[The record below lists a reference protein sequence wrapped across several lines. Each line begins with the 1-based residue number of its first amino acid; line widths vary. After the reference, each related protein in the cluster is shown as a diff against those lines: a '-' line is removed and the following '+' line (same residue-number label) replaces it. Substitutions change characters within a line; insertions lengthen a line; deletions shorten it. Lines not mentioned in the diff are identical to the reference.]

1 MSLRLRL
8 TILYSALTGGI
19 LLIFGVLLYSLVNIL
34 LVTQVDTTLFQTAN
48 DLLLGWRVG
57 PAGELSQETLPK
69 LNLTSF
75 VYYQIW
81 DNNGRLHSSS
91 PGLGQINQPFDP
103 IGYQLKSSIYRNSLI
118 QKVHLRV
125 LNVPLEAGG
134 RPIGTLQVAASMT
147 MVDTT
152 RQSLVQTIIVI
163 AVAAILFAAALS
175 WFFIGQALSPLVD
188 ITESA
193 LRISGA
199 DDLSQR
205 IPQRPVREPGLRRGP
220 PGRAPGRCENDEM
233 GRLVTAF
240 NDTLGRL
247 EQLFTSQ
254 QRFLA
259 DVSHELRTPLTV
271 IKGNVDLMRRMKQ
284 VDEESLDNIEDE
296 ADRLTRLVGDLLL
309 EAQAESGKLPL
320 HFAPVE
326 LDTLLLEVF
335 KEMRILARERVQ
347 LKLPE
352 IDQIV
357 INGDRDRLK
366 QVLINLIANAIKYT
380 PQGGEVVL
388 SLGKVADN
396 ARLIVRDTGLGIP
409 AEDLPHIFE
418 RFYRAEKSRSR
429 SKAPSGN
436 RDYLVGGFGLGL
448 SIAYW
453 IVNHHGGQI
462 EVDSTEGK
470 GTTFCIYLPM
480 PRAGTGTTTPRA
492 GTGTTMPRAGTGRT
506 GTTTPRAGTGTTT
519 PRAGTGTTTEA
530 TTKD

>member
-8 TILYSALTGGI
+8 TILYSAITGGI
-19 LLIFGVLLYSLVNIL
+19 LLIFGILLYSLVNIL
-34 LVTQVDTTLFQTAN
+34 LVAQVDSTLSQTAG
-48 DLLLGWRVG
+48 DLLVGWRVG
-57 PAGELSQETLPK
+57 PTGELSQETLPQ

-91 PGLGQINQPFDP
+91 HGLGQISQPFDP
-103 IGYQLKSSIYRNSLI
+103 VGYQSKRTLYRESIVQS
-118 QKVHLRV
+118 VHLRV

-134 RPIGTLQVAASMT
+134 RPIGTLQVAASLT

-163 AVAAILFAAALS
+163 AIAAIIFAALLS
-175 WFFIGQALSPLVD
+175 WFFNARVLSPLVD

-205 IPQRPVREPGLRRGP
+205 IPQRGP
-220 PGRAPGRCENDEM
+220 ENDEM

-247 EQLFTSQ
+247 EQLFSSQ

-271 IKGNVDLMRRMKQ
+271 IKGNADLMRRMKQ

-352 IDQIV
+352 IDQII

-366 QVLINLIANAIKYT
+366 QVLINLVANGIKYT

-388 SLGKVADN
+388 CLGKVGDN
-396 ARLIVRDTGLGIP
+396 ARLIVRDTGQGIP

-418 RFYRAEKSRSR
+418 RFYRAEKSRTR
-429 SKAPSGN
+429 SK
-436 RDYLVGGFGLGL
+436 VGGFGLGL

-453 IVNHHGGQI
+453 IVNHHGGHI
-462 EVDSTEGK
+462 EVDSAEGK
-470 GTTFCIYLPM
+470 GTTFCIYLPLM
-480 PRAGTGTTTPRA
+480 KTAEPSPT
-492 GTGTTMPRAGTGRT
+492 
-506 GTTTPRAGTGTTT
+506 
-519 PRAGTGTTTEA
+519 
-530 TTKD
+530 D

>member
-1 MSLRLRL
+1 
-8 TILYSALTGGI
+8 
-19 LLIFGVLLYSLVNIL
+19 LLIFGILLYSLVNIL
-34 LVTQVDTTLFQTAN
+34 LVTQVDTTLVQTAN

-103 IGYQLKSSIYRNSLI
+103 IGYQLKRSIYRNSLI
-118 QKVHLRV
+118 QKVPLRV

-152 RQSLVQTIIVI
+152 RQSLIQTIIVI

-175 WFFIGQALSPLVD
+175 WFFTAQALSPLVD

-205 IPQRPVREPGLRRGP
+205 LPQRGP
-220 PGRAPGRCENDEM
+220 ENDEM
-233 GRLVTAF
+233 GHLVTAF

-326 LDTLLLEVF
+326 IDTLLLEVF

-366 QVLINLIANAIKYT
+366 QVLINLISNAIKYT
-380 PQGGEVVL
+380 PQGGEVYL
-388 SLGKVADN
+388 SLGKVGDN

-418 RFYRAEKSRSR
+418 RFYRTEKSRTR
-429 SKAPSGN
+429 SK
-436 RDYLVGGFGLGL
+436 VGGFGLGL

-462 EVDSTEGK
+462 EVDSAEGK

-480 PRAGTGTTTPRA
+480 LK
-492 GTGTTMPRAGTGRT
+492 
-506 GTTTPRAGTGTTT
+506 
-519 PRAGTGTTTEA
+519 TTEA
-530 TTKD
+530 TATD

>member
-8 TILYSALTGGI
+8 TILYSAITGGI

-34 LVTQVDTTLFQTAN
+34 LVAQVDSTLTQTST
-48 DLLLGWRVG
+48 DLLVGWRVG

-81 DNNGRLHSSS
+81 DGNGRLHSSS
-91 PGLGQINQPFDP
+91 PGLGQISQPLDP
-103 IGYQLKSSIYRNSLI
+103 VGYQLKRSIYRDSLV
-118 QKVHLRV
+118 QSVHLRV
-125 LNVPLEAGG
+125 LSIPLEAGG

-152 RQSLVQTIIVI
+152 RQSLIQTIIII
-163 AVAAILFAAALS
+163 AVAAIIFAALLS
-175 WFFIGQALSPLVD
+175 WFFNARVLSPLVD

-205 IPQRPVREPGLRRGP
+205 IPQRGP
-220 PGRAPGRCENDEM
+220 ENDEM

-240 NDTLGRL
+240 NETLGRL
-247 EQLFTSQ
+247 EQLFSSQ

-271 IKGNVDLMRRMKQ
+271 IKGNVDLMRRMNKM
-284 VDEESLDNIEDE
+284 DAESLDNIEDE

-352 IDQIV
+352 IDQII

-380 PQGGEVVL
+380 PQGGEVYL
-388 SLGKVADN
+388 SLAKVGDN

-429 SKAPSGN
+429 SK
-436 RDYLVGGFGLGL
+436 VGGFGLGL

-453 IVNHHGGQI
+453 IINHHGGQI
-462 EVDSTEGK
+462 EVDSAEGK
-470 GTTFCIYLPM
+470 GTTFCIYLPISKIAE
-480 PRAGTGTTTPRA
+480 PIPT
-492 GTGTTMPRAGTGRT
+492 
-506 GTTTPRAGTGTTT
+506 
-519 PRAGTGTTTEA
+519 
-530 TTKD
+530 D

>member
-34 LVTQVDTTLFQTAN
+34 LVTQVDTTLYQTAN

-69 LNLTSF
+69 VNLTSF

-103 IGYQLKSSIYRNSLI
+103 VGYQLKQSIYRDTMV

-125 LNVPLEAGG
+125 LNVPLEAGA

-147 MVDTT
+147 MVEST
-152 RQSLVQTIIVI
+152 RQSLVQTIMII
-163 AVAAILFAAALS
+163 ALIAILFAAVLS
-175 WFFIGQALSPLVD
+175 WFFNGQALSPLVD

-205 IPQRPVREPGLRRGP
+205 LPQRGSG
-220 PGRAPGRCENDEM
+220 NDEM

-240 NDTLGRL
+240 NETLGRL

-284 VDEESLDNIEDE
+284 VDEESLDTIEDE

-320 HFAPVE
+320 HFAPLE

-335 KEMRILARERVQ
+335 KEMRILARERVK
-347 LKLPE
+347 LKLPD
-352 IDQIV
+352 IDQIM

-388 SLGKVADN
+388 SLGKVGGR
-396 ARLIVRDTGLGIP
+396 ARLIVRDTGQGIP
-409 AEDLPHIFE
+409 SEDLPHIFE
-418 RFYRAEKSRSR
+418 RFYRAEKSRTR
-429 SKAPSGN
+429 SKI
-436 RDYLVGGFGLGL
+436 GGFGLGL

-453 IVNHHGGQI
+453 IVNRHGGQI
-462 EVDSTEGK
+462 EVDSKEGK
-470 GTTFCIYLPM
+470 GTTFCIYLPL
-480 PRAGTGTTTPRA
+480 AGIPEGKLK
-492 GTGTTMPRAGTGRT
+492 G
-506 GTTTPRAGTGTTT
+506 
-519 PRAGTGTTTEA
+519 
-530 TTKD
+530 

>member
-8 TILYSALTGGI
+8 TILYSAITGGI
-19 LLIFGVLLYSLVNIL
+19 LLLFGVLLYSLVNVL
-34 LVTQVDTTLFQTAN
+34 LVTQVDTTLFQTSS

-91 PGLGQINQPFDP
+91 PGLGQITQPFDP
-103 IGYQLKSSIYRNSLI
+103 LAYQLKRSIYRNTTI
-118 QKVHLRV
+118 QNVPLRV

-134 RPIGTLQVAASMT
+134 RPIGTLQVAASMA

-152 RQSLVQTIIVI
+152 RRSLVQTIAVI
-163 AVAAILFAAALS
+163 AAAAIIFAAALS

-188 ITESA
+188 ITGSA

-205 IPQRPVREPGLRRGP
+205 IPQRGP
-220 PGRAPGRCENDEM
+220 PDDEM
-233 GRLVTAF
+233 GHMVTAF
-240 NDTLGRL
+240 NETLRRL
-247 EQLFTSQ
+247 EQLFISQ

-271 IKGNVDLMRRMKQ
+271 IKGNADLMRRMKQ

-320 HFAPVE
+320 HFAPLE

-347 LKLPE
+347 IKLPE
-352 IDQIV
+352 IDQVV

-380 PQGGEVVL
+380 PQGGEVFL
-388 SLGKVADN
+388 SLGKVGAN

-418 RFYRAEKSRSR
+418 RFYRAEKSRTR
-429 SKAPSGN
+429 SK
-436 RDYLVGGFGLGL
+436 VGGFGLGL

-453 IVNHHGGQI
+453 IVNHHGGRI
-462 EVDSTEGK
+462 EVDSAEGK
-470 GTTFCIYLPM
+470 GTTFCIYM
-480 PRAGTGTTTPRA
+480 PLLDAV
-492 GTGTTMPRAGTGRT
+492 
-506 GTTTPRAGTGTTT
+506 
-519 PRAGTGTTTEA
+519 EA
-530 TTKD
+530 ALKD

>member
-19 LLIFGVLLYSLVNIL
+19 LLIFGILLYSLVNIL
-34 LVTQVDTTLFQTAN
+34 LVTQVDTTLNQTAN

-81 DNNGRLHSSS
+81 DKNGRLVSSS

-103 IGYQLKSSIYRNSLI
+103 VGYQLKRAIYRNSLV

-125 LNVPLEAGG
+125 LNVPLDAGG
-134 RPIGTLQVAASMT
+134 RPIGTLQVAASMS

-152 RQSLVQTIIVI
+152 RQALVQTIII
-163 AVAAILFAAALS
+163 ISLSAILFAATLS
-175 WFFIGQALSPLVD
+175 WFFIGQALSPLVH

-205 IPQRPVREPGLRRGP
+205 IPQRG
-220 PGRAPGRCENDEM
+220 AQNDEM

-271 IKGNVDLMRRMKQ
+271 IKGNADLMRRMKQ
-284 VDEESLDNIEDE
+284 VDEESLDSIEDE
-296 ADRLTRLVGDLLL
+296 ADRMTRLVGDLLL
-309 EAQAESGKLPL
+309 ETQAESGKLPL

-326 LDTLLLEVF
+326 MDTLLLEVF

-347 LKLPE
+347 IKLPE
-352 IDQIV
+352 IDQIL

-380 PQGGEVVL
+380 PQGGEVFL
-388 SLGKVADN
+388 SLGKVGDN

-418 RFYRAEKSRSR
+418 RFYRAEKSRTR
-429 SKAPSGN
+429 SKI
-436 RDYLVGGFGLGL
+436 GGFGLGL

-453 IVNHHGGQI
+453 IINHHGGRI
-462 EVDSTEGK
+462 EVDSAEGK
-470 GTTFCIYLPM
+470 GTTFCIYLPLLKTSENS
-480 PRAGTGTTTPRA
+480 PTG
-492 GTGTTMPRAGTGRT
+492 
-506 GTTTPRAGTGTTT
+506 
-519 PRAGTGTTTEA
+519 
-530 TTKD
+530 

>member
-8 TILYSALTGGI
+8 TILYSAITGGI
-19 LLIFGVLLYSLVNIL
+19 LLIFGILLYSLVNIL
-34 LVTQVDTTLFQTAN
+34 LVAQVDSTLSQTTS
-48 DLLLGWRVG
+48 DLLVGWRVG
-57 PAGELSQETLPK
+57 PAGELSQETLPQ

-91 PGLGQINQPFDP
+91 PGLGQISQPFDP
-103 IGYQLKSSIYRNSLI
+103 IGYQSKRSIFHESI
-118 QKVHLRV
+118 VQTVHLRV

-134 RPIGTLQVAASMT
+134 RPIGTLQVAASLT

-152 RQSLVQTIIVI
+152 RQSLIQTILII
-163 AVAAILFAAALS
+163 AVAAIIFAALLS
-175 WFFIGQALSPLVD
+175 WFFNARVLSPLVD

-205 IPQRPVREPGLRRGP
+205 IPQRGP
-220 PGRAPGRCENDEM
+220 ENDEM

-247 EQLFTSQ
+247 EQLFSSQ

-271 IKGNVDLMRRMKQ
+271 IKGNADLMRRMQK
-284 VDEESLDNIEDE
+284 VDKESLDNIEDE

-335 KEMRILARERVQ
+335 KEMRVLARERVQ

-366 QVLINLIANAIKYT
+366 QVLINLVSNAIKYT
-380 PQGGEVVL
+380 PQGGEVFL
-388 SLGKVADN
+388 SLGKVGDN

-409 AEDLPHIFE
+409 SEDLPHIFE

-429 SKAPSGN
+429 SK
-436 RDYLVGGFGLGL
+436 VGGFGLGL

-462 EVDSTEGK
+462 EVDSAEGK
-470 GTTFCIYLPM
+470 GTTFCIYLPLIKAAE
-480 PRAGTGTTTPRA
+480 PSLT
-492 GTGTTMPRAGTGRT
+492 
-506 GTTTPRAGTGTTT
+506 
-519 PRAGTGTTTEA
+519 
-530 TTKD
+530 D

>member
-48 DLLLGWRVG
+48 DLLLSWRVG

-103 IGYQLKSSIYRNSLI
+103 IGYQLKRSIYRNSLI
-118 QKVHLRV
+118 QNVHLRV

-205 IPQRPVREPGLRRGP
+205 IPQRPVREPGLRRGL
-220 PGRAPGRCENDEM
+220 ENDEM

-271 IKGNVDLMRRMKQ
+271 IKGNVDLMRRMKVGDLLQ

-388 SLGKVADN
+388 SLGKVGDN

-429 SKAPSGN
+429 SK
-436 RDYLVGGFGLGL
+436 VGGFGLGL

-462 EVDSTEGK
+462 EVDSAEGK

-492 GTGTTMPRAGTGRT
+492 GTGTT
-506 GTTTPRAGTGTTT
+506 T

-530 TTKD
+530 IPKD

>member
-8 TILYSALTGGI
+8 TILYSAITGGI
-19 LLIFGVLLYSLVNIL
+19 LLIFGLLLYTLVNIL
-34 LVTQVDTTLFQTAN
+34 LVTQVDTTLFQTAD

-57 PAGELSQETLPK
+57 PAGELSQESLPK

-81 DNNGRLHSSS
+81 DNNGRLHTSS
-91 PGLGQINQPFDP
+91 PGLGQISQPLDP
-103 IGYQLKSSIYRNSLI
+103 VGYQLKRSIYRNSLI

-147 MVDTT
+147 MVDNTLK
-152 RQSLVQTIIVI
+152 SLVQIILVITI
-163 AVAAILFAAALS
+163 AAILFAAALS

-205 IPQRPVREPGLRRGP
+205 LPQRGP
-220 PGRAPGRCENDEM
+220 DSDELGRM
-233 GRLVTAF
+233 VTAF

-284 VDEESLDNIEDE
+284 MDEESLGNIEDE

-309 EAQAESGKLPL
+309 ETQAESGKLPL

-335 KEMRILARERVQ
+335 KEMRILARERIQ

-352 IDQIV
+352 IDQVV

-380 PQGGEVVL
+380 PQGGEVYL
-388 SLGKVADN
+388 SLGKVGDN
-396 ARLIVRDTGLGIP
+396 ARLIVRDTGPGIP

-418 RFYRAEKSRSR
+418 RFYRAEKSRTR
-429 SKAPSGN
+429 SK
-436 RDYLVGGFGLGL
+436 VGGFGLGL

-462 EVDSTEGK
+462 EVDSAEGK
-470 GTTFCIYLPM
+470 GTTFCIYLPLQK
-480 PRAGTGTTTPRA
+480 
-492 GTGTTMPRAGTGRT
+492 
-506 GTTTPRAGTGTTT
+506 
-519 PRAGTGTTTEA
+519 TTEA
-530 TTKD
+530 PPTD

>member
-19 LLIFGVLLYSLVNIL
+19 LLIFGILLYSLVNIL
-34 LVTQVDTTLFQTAN
+34 LVTQVDTTLFQTAD

-103 IGYQLKSSIYRNSLI
+103 IGYQLKSTIYRNSLI

-205 IPQRPVREPGLRRGP
+205 IPQRGP
-220 PGRAPGRCENDEM
+220 ENNEM

-271 IKGNVDLMRRMKQ
+271 IKGNVDLMRRMKK

-326 LDTLLLEVF
+326 MDTLLLEVF
-335 KEMRILARERVQ
+335 KEMRILARERIQ

-388 SLGKVADN
+388 SLGKVGEN
-396 ARLIVRDTGLGIP
+396 ARLVVRDTGLGIP

-429 SKAPSGN
+429 SK
-436 RDYLVGGFGLGL
+436 VGGFGLGL

-462 EVDSTEGK
+462 EVDSAEGK
-470 GTTFCIYLPM
+470 GTTFCIYLPILK
-480 PRAGTGTTTPRA
+480 
-492 GTGTTMPRAGTGRT
+492 
-506 GTTTPRAGTGTTT
+506 
-519 PRAGTGTTTEA
+519 TTEA
-530 TTKD
+530 TPKD

>member
-1 MSLRLRL
+1 L
-8 TILYSALTGGI
+8 
-19 LLIFGVLLYSLVNIL
+19 
-34 LVTQVDTTLFQTAN
+34 
-48 DLLLGWRVG
+48 
-57 PAGELSQETLPK
+57 
-69 LNLTSF
+69 
-75 VYYQIW
+75 
-81 DNNGRLHSSS
+81 
-91 PGLGQINQPFDP
+91 
-103 IGYQLKSSIYRNSLI
+103 
-118 QKVHLRV
+118 
-125 LNVPLEAGG
+125 
-134 RPIGTLQVAASMT
+134 
-147 MVDTT
+147 
-152 RQSLVQTIIVI
+152 
-163 AVAAILFAAALS
+163 LS
-175 WFFIGQALSPLVD
+175 WFFTARALSPLVD

-205 IPQRPVREPGLRRGP
+205 IPQRGP
-220 PGRAPGRCENDEM
+220 ENDEM

-247 EQLFTSQ
+247 EQLFSSQ

-271 IKGNVDLMRRMKQ
+271 IKGNADLMRRMAK
-284 VDEESLDNIEDE
+284 VDKESLDNIEDE

-366 QVLINLIANAIKYT
+366 QVLINLVANAIKYT
-380 PQGGEVVL
+380 PQGGEVYL
-388 SLGKVADN
+388 SLGKVGDN

-429 SKAPSGN
+429 SK
-436 RDYLVGGFGLGL
+436 VGGFGLGL

-462 EVDSTEGK
+462 EVDSAEGK
-470 GTTFCIYLPM
+470 GTTFCIYLPLIKSAE
-480 PRAGTGTTTPRA
+480 PAPT
-492 GTGTTMPRAGTGRT
+492 
-506 GTTTPRAGTGTTT
+506 
-519 PRAGTGTTTEA
+519 
-530 TTKD
+530 D

>member
-1 MSLRLRL
+1 MSCAR
-8 TILYSALTGGI
+8 ILNVPAFTSDNLI
-19 LLIFGVLLYSLVNIL
+19 LGPYRRNPVNIGVLLYSLVNIL

-57 PAGELSQETLPK
+57 AAGELSQETLPK

-103 IGYQLKSSIYRNSLI
+103 IGYQLKRSIYHNSMI

-205 IPQRPVREPGLRRGP
+205 LPQRGP
-220 PGRAPGRCENDEM
+220 ENDEM
-233 GRLVTAF
+233 GHLVTAF

-326 LDTLLLEVF
+326 MDTLLLEVF

-347 LKLPE
+347 LRLPE
-352 IDQIV
+352 IDQIM

-388 SLGKVADN
+388 SLGKFGDS
-396 ARLIVRDTGLGIP
+396 ARLIVHDTGLGIP

-429 SKAPSGN
+429 SK
-436 RDYLVGGFGLGL
+436 VGGFGLGL

-462 EVDSTEGK
+462 EVDSAEGK

-480 PRAGTGTTTPRA
+480 LK
-492 GTGTTMPRAGTGRT
+492 
-506 GTTTPRAGTGTTT
+506 
-519 PRAGTGTTTEA
+519 TTETTA
-530 TTKD
+530 TD

>member
-19 LLIFGVLLYSLVNIL
+19 LVIFGVLLYSLVNVL
-34 LVTQVDTTLFQTAN
+34 LVNQVDSTLSQTAN

-57 PAGELSQETLPK
+57 PEGELSQETLPK

-75 VYYQIW
+75 VYFQIW

-91 PGLGQINQPFDP
+91 PGLGQVNQPFDP
-103 IGYQLKSSIYRNSLI
+103 IGYQLRSSIYRNSII
-118 QKVHLRV
+118 QSVHLRV
-125 LNVPLEAGG
+125 LNVPLQAGG
-134 RPIGTLQVAASMT
+134 RPVGTLQVAASMT

-152 RQSLVQTIIVI
+152 RQSLVQTILVI
-163 AVAAILFAAALS
+163 ALAAIFFAAALS

-188 ITESA
+188 ITKSA
-193 LRISGA
+193 LRISGT

-205 IPQRPVREPGLRRGP
+205 IPPRGP
-220 PGRAPGRCENDEM
+220 ENDEM
-233 GRLVTAF
+233 GRLVTTF
-240 NDTLGRL
+240 NNTLGRL

-259 DVSHELRTPLTV
+259 DVSHDLRTPLTV
-271 IKGNVDLMRRMKQ
+271 IKGNVDLMRRMKH

-296 ADRLTRLVGDLLL
+296 ADRLTRMVGDLLL

-326 LDTLLLEVF
+326 MDTLLLEVF

-347 LKLPE
+347 IKLPE
-352 IDQIV
+352 IDQIL

-388 SLGKVADN
+388 SLGKVGDN

-429 SKAPSGN
+429 SKA
-436 RDYLVGGFGLGL
+436 GGFGLGL

-462 EVDSTEGK
+462 EVDSAEGK
-470 GTTFCIYLPM
+470 GTTFCIYLPLLKA
-480 PRAGTGTTTPRA
+480 P
-492 GTGTTMPRAGTGRT
+492 
-506 GTTTPRAGTGTTT
+506 
-519 PRAGTGTTTEA
+519 A
-530 TTKD
+530 TSLKD

>member
-8 TILYSALTGGI
+8 TILYSAITGGI
-19 LLIFGVLLYSLVNIL
+19 LLFFGILLYFLVNIL
-34 LVTQVDTTLFQTAN
+34 LVSQVDTTLNQTAK

-57 PAGELSQETLPK
+57 PAGEISQETLPK

-81 DNNGRLHSSS
+81 DSHGRLNSSS

-103 IGYQLKSSIYRNSLI
+103 VGYQLKRSIYRNSI
-118 QKVHLRV
+118 VQNVKLRV

-152 RQSLVQTIIVI
+152 RQYLIQAIILI
-163 AVAAILFAAALS
+163 ALAAILFAAAIS
-175 WFFIGQALSPLVD
+175 WLLTGQALSPLVSV
-188 ITESA
+188 TESA
-193 LRISGA
+193 LRISSA

-205 IPQRPVREPGLRRGP
+205 LPQRGFG
-220 PGRAPGRCENDEM
+220 NDEI

-247 EQLFTSQ
+247 EQLFVSQ

-284 VDEESLDNIEDE
+284 MDAESLDNIEDE

-320 HFAPVE
+320 HFAQVE

-352 IDQIV
+352 IDQV
-357 INGDRDRLK
+357 LINGDRDRLK

-380 PQGGEVVL
+380 PQGGDVSL
-388 SLGKVADN
+388 SLGKVGEN

-409 AEDLPHIFE
+409 SEDLPHIFE
-418 RFYRAEKSRSR
+418 RFYRAEKSRTR
-429 SKAPSGN
+429 SK
-436 RDYLVGGFGLGL
+436 VGGFGLGL

-453 IVNHHGGQI
+453 IINHHGGRI
-462 EVDSTEGK
+462 EVDSAEGK
-470 GTTFCIYLPM
+470 GTTFCIYLPLLK
-480 PRAGTGTTTPRA
+480 
-492 GTGTTMPRAGTGRT
+492 
-506 GTTTPRAGTGTTT
+506 
-519 PRAGTGTTTEA
+519 TTE
-530 TTKD
+530 TSSTD

>member
-1 MSLRLRL
+1 
-8 TILYSALTGGI
+8 
-19 LLIFGVLLYSLVNIL
+19 
-34 LVTQVDTTLFQTAN
+34 
-48 DLLLGWRVG
+48 
-57 PAGELSQETLPK
+57 
-69 LNLTSF
+69 
-75 VYYQIW
+75 
-81 DNNGRLHSSS
+81 
-91 PGLGQINQPFDP
+91 
-103 IGYQLKSSIYRNSLI
+103 
-118 QKVHLRV
+118 
-125 LNVPLEAGG
+125 
-134 RPIGTLQVAASMT
+134 
-147 MVDTT
+147 VDTT

-205 IPQRPVREPGLRRGP
+205 IPQRGP
-220 PGRAPGRCENDEM
+220 ENDEM
-233 GRLVTAF
+233 GHLVTAF

-247 EQLFTSQ
+247 EQLFVSQ

-284 VDEESLDNIEDE
+284 MDEESLDNIEDE

-326 LDTLLLEVF
+326 MDTLLLEVF

-347 LKLPE
+347 IKLPE

-357 INGDRDRLK
+357 ISGDRDRLK

-380 PQGGEVVL
+380 PQGGVVVL
-388 SLGKVADN
+388 SLGKVGDN
-396 ARLIVRDTGLGIP
+396 ARLIVRDNGLGIP

-429 SKAPSGN
+429 SK
-436 RDYLVGGFGLGL
+436 VGGFGLGL

-462 EVDSTEGK
+462 EVDSAEGK
-470 GTTFCIYLPM
+470 GTTFCIYLPILKT
-480 PRAGTGTTTPRA
+480 A
-492 GTGTTMPRAGTGRT
+492 
-506 GTTTPRAGTGTTT
+506 
-519 PRAGTGTTTEA
+519 EA
-530 TTKD
+530 NPKD

>member
-19 LLIFGVLLYSLVNIL
+19 LLIFGILLYSLVNIL
-34 LVTQVDTTLFQTAN
+34 LVTQVDTTLVQTAN

-103 IGYQLKSSIYRNSLI
+103 IGYQLKRSIYRNSLI
-118 QKVHLRV
+118 QKVPLRV
-125 LNVPLEAGG
+125 LNIPLEAGG

-152 RQSLVQTIIVI
+152 RQSLIQTIIVI

-175 WFFIGQALSPLVD
+175 WFFTAQALSPLVD

-205 IPQRPVREPGLRRGP
+205 LPQRGP
-220 PGRAPGRCENDEM
+220 ENDEM
-233 GRLVTAF
+233 GHLVTAF

-326 LDTLLLEVF
+326 IDTLLLEVF

-366 QVLINLIANAIKYT
+366 QVLINLISNAIKYT
-380 PQGGEVVL
+380 PQGGEVYL
-388 SLGKVADN
+388 SLGKVGDN

-418 RFYRAEKSRSR
+418 RFYRTEKSRTR
-429 SKAPSGN
+429 SK
-436 RDYLVGGFGLGL
+436 VGGFGLGL

-462 EVDSTEGK
+462 EVDSAEGK

-480 PRAGTGTTTPRA
+480 LK
-492 GTGTTMPRAGTGRT
+492 
-506 GTTTPRAGTGTTT
+506 
-519 PRAGTGTTTEA
+519 TTEA
-530 TTKD
+530 TATD

>member
-1 MSLRLRL
+1 M
-8 TILYSALTGGI
+8 
-19 LLIFGVLLYSLVNIL
+19 LIFGILLYSLVNIL
-34 LVTQVDTTLFQTAN
+34 LVAQVDSTLSQTTS
-48 DLLLGWRVG
+48 DLLVGWRVG
-57 PAGELSQETLPK
+57 PAGELSQETLPQ

-91 PGLGQINQPFDP
+91 PGLGQISQPFDP
-103 IGYQLKSSIYRNSLI
+103 IGYQSKRSIFHESI
-118 QKVHLRV
+118 VQTVHLRV

-134 RPIGTLQVAASMT
+134 RPIGTLQVAASLT

-152 RQSLVQTIIVI
+152 RQSLIQTILII
-163 AVAAILFAAALS
+163 AVAAIIFAALLS
-175 WFFIGQALSPLVD
+175 WFFNARVLSPLVD

-205 IPQRPVREPGLRRGP
+205 IPQRGP
-220 PGRAPGRCENDEM
+220 ENDEM

-247 EQLFTSQ
+247 EQLFSSQ

-271 IKGNVDLMRRMKQ
+271 IKGNADLMRRMQK
-284 VDEESLDNIEDE
+284 VDKESLDNIEDE

-335 KEMRILARERVQ
+335 KEMRVLARERVQ

-366 QVLINLIANAIKYT
+366 QVLINLVSNAIKYT
-380 PQGGEVVL
+380 PQGGEVFL
-388 SLGKVADN
+388 SLGKVVDN

-409 AEDLPHIFE
+409 SEDLPHIFE

-429 SKAPSGN
+429 SK
-436 RDYLVGGFGLGL
+436 VGGFGLGL

-462 EVDSTEGK
+462 EVDSAEGN
-470 GTTFCIYLPM
+470 GTTFCIYLPLIKAAE
-480 PRAGTGTTTPRA
+480 PSPT
-492 GTGTTMPRAGTGRT
+492 
-506 GTTTPRAGTGTTT
+506 
-519 PRAGTGTTTEA
+519 
-530 TTKD
+530 D

>member
-8 TILYSALTGGI
+8 TILYSAITGGI
-19 LLIFGVLLYSLVNIL
+19 LLIFGILLYSLVNIL
-34 LVTQVDTTLFQTAN
+34 LVAQVDSTLSQTAS
-48 DLLLGWRVG
+48 DLLIGWRVG
-57 PAGELSQETLPK
+57 PEGELSQETLPQ

-91 PGLGQINQPFDP
+91 PGLGQISQPFDP
-103 IGYQLKSSIYRNSLI
+103 IGYQSKLSLFRDSII
-118 QKVHLRV
+118 QTVHLRV

-134 RPIGTLQVAASMT
+134 RPIGTLQVAASLT

-152 RQSLVQTIIVI
+152 RQSLIQTIIVI
-163 AVAAILFAAALS
+163 AIAAIIFAALLS
-175 WFFIGQALSPLVD
+175 WFFNARVLSPLVD

-205 IPQRPVREPGLRRGP
+205 IPQRGP
-220 PGRAPGRCENDEM
+220 ENDEM

-247 EQLFTSQ
+247 EQLFSSQ

-271 IKGNVDLMRRMKQ
+271 IKGNADLMRRMQQ
-284 VDEESLDNIEDE
+284 VDKESLDNIEDE

-335 KEMRILARERVQ
+335 KEMRVLARERVQ

-366 QVLINLIANAIKYT
+366 QVLINLVSNAIKYT
-380 PQGGEVVL
+380 PQGGEVFL

-396 ARLIVRDTGLGIP
+396 ARLIVRDTGQGIP
-409 AEDLPHIFE
+409 SEDLPHIFE

-429 SKAPSGN
+429 SK
-436 RDYLVGGFGLGL
+436 VGGFGLGL

-462 EVDSTEGK
+462 EVDFAEGK
-470 GTTFCIYLPM
+470 GTTFCIYLPLKKSAE
-480 PRAGTGTTTPRA
+480 PSP
-492 GTGTTMPRAGTGRT
+492 
-506 GTTTPRAGTGTTT
+506 
-519 PRAGTGTTTEA
+519 
-530 TTKD
+530 KD

>member
-8 TILYSALTGGI
+8 TILYSAITGGI
-19 LLIFGVLLYSLVNIL
+19 LLIFGILLYSLVNIL
-34 LVTQVDTTLFQTAN
+34 LVSQVDSTLSQTAG
-48 DLLLGWRVG
+48 DLLVGWRVG

-91 PGLGQINQPFDP
+91 PGLGQISQPFDP
-103 IGYQLKSSIYRNSLI
+103 VGYQSKRSIFRDSI
-118 QKVHLRV
+118 VQSVHLRV

-134 RPIGTLQVAASMT
+134 RPIGTLQVAASLT
-147 MVDTT
+147 LVDTT

-163 AVAAILFAAALS
+163 AVAAIIFAALLS
-175 WFFIGQALSPLVD
+175 WFFTARVLSPLVD

-205 IPQRPVREPGLRRGP
+205 IPQRGP
-220 PGRAPGRCENDEM
+220 ENDEM

-240 NDTLGRL
+240 NETLGRL
-247 EQLFTSQ
+247 EQLFSSQ

-271 IKGNVDLMRRMKQ
+271 IKGNADLMRRMEK
-284 VDEESLDNIEDE
+284 VDKESLDNIEDE

-335 KEMRILARERVQ
+335 KEMRILARERVV

-366 QVLINLIANAIKYT
+366 QVLINLVANAIKYT
-380 PQGGEVVL
+380 PQGGEVFL
-388 SLGKVADN
+388 SLGKVGDN

-409 AEDLPHIFE
+409 TEDLPHIFE

-429 SKAPSGN
+429 SK
-436 RDYLVGGFGLGL
+436 VGGFGLGL

-462 EVDSTEGK
+462 EVDSAEGK
-470 GTTFCIYLPM
+470 GTTFCIYLPLFKTDN
-480 PRAGTGTTTPRA
+480 PPS
-492 GTGTTMPRAGTGRT
+492 
-506 GTTTPRAGTGTTT
+506 
-519 PRAGTGTTTEA
+519 TE
-530 TTKD
+530 